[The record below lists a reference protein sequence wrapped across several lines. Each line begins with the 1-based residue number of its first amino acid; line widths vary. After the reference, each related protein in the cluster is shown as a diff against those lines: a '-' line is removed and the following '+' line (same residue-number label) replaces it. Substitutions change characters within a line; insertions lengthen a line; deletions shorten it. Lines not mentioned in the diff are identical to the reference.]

1 MLERLQ
7 KVLAQAGFG
16 SRRKCEDLI
25 TAGEVEVDGRV
36 VTELGT
42 KVDPET
48 QRIKCRGRLVRAPRK
63 LYFMLH
69 KPAGYISSTRDERG
83 RKTVMEFFRHLR
95 ERVYPIGRLDKDSE
109 GLLLFTND
117 GELTNLL
124 THPRYQVERVYY
136 VVLRGRLEDAV
147 KARIERGVWLA
158 EGKTGPAR
166 IRVKKL
172 LTEETVLDITIKE
185 GLNREVRRIFA
196 KFGLKVRRLK
206 RIQIGPLTLGSLSL
220 GAIRPLTPD
229 EARELRAHALRG
241 VSDEKS

>member
-1 MLERLQ
+1 MMERLQ

-25 TAGEVEVDGRV
+25 TAGQVEVDGKV

-42 KVDPET
+42 KVDPDT
-48 QRIKCRGRLVRAPRK
+48 QKIKCLGRFVRAPRK
-63 LYFMLH
+63 LYFALN
-69 KPAGYISSTRDERG
+69 KPAGFISSTSDERG
-83 RKTVMEFFRHLR
+83 RKTVMEFFGRVR

-124 THPRYQVERVYY
+124 THPRYQVERMYHVI
-136 VVLRGRLEDAV
+136 LRGRLEDAV

-166 IRVKKL
+166 VRVKKL

-206 RIQIGPLTLGSLSL
+206 RIQIGPLSLGSLPV

-229 EARELRAHALRG
+229 EVRELRAHALRG
-241 VSDEKS
+241 VTDAKH